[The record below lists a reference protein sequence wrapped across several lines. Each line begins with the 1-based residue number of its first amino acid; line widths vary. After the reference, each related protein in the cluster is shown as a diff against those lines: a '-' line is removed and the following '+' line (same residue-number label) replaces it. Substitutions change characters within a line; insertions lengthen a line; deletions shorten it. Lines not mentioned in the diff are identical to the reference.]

1 MASTAR
7 CAARSAGV
15 LSTMV
20 PMPML
25 RRACTRR
32 CLLDRPL
39 QVARYMTL
47 SLPLAAVVACA
58 PTDAAATEP
67 LSVQDAVAA
76 ATARALSPTAAAAAA
91 DAARERAI
99 AAAQRPDPVLRLD

>member
-1 MASTAR
+1 
-7 CAARSAGV
+7 
-15 LSTMV
+15 
-20 PMPML
+20 
-25 RRACTRR
+25 
-32 CLLDRPL
+32 
-39 QVARYMTL
+39 MTL

-99 AAAQRPDPVLRLD
+99 AAAQRPDPVLRLSLDNLPVDGAERFSTTRDFMTMRSIGLMQTFTRADKR